1 MSASNENDWVSLFV
15 AWTEM
20 NTAPKMHAPRTS
32 NITDVL
38 ITATA
43 IRYLL
48 KDAFLVF
55 SSSRSRRSVYAFS
68 SGVYCLCW
76 FELRVNMTT
85 ENINHVHNISDLL
98 LKVPLLILSEK
109 INDVVERRTT

>member
-1 MSASNENDWVSLFV
+1 M
-15 AWTEM
+15 
-20 NTAPKMHAPRTS
+20 
-32 NITDVL
+32 
-38 ITATA
+38 
-43 IRYLL
+43 
-48 KDAFLVF
+48 
-55 SSSRSRRSVYAFS
+55 YAFS